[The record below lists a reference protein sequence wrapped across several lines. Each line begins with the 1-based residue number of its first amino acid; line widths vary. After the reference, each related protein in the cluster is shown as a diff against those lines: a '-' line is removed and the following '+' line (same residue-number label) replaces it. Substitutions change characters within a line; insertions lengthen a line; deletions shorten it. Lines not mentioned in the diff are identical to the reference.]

1 VTTGHDPPIE
11 LPRLAVFHHEN
22 SDSMMQVFL
31 EAREWCRIVW
41 VVGWSPDVP
50 SLRAL
55 RRFGEVADLS
65 GMAYD
70 ESVAH
75 VVALRPDGVLVLS
88 DQPMRLAAEV
98 AERLGLPF
106 HSPHSAALLT
116 DKFLQ
121 RTALREA
128 GVPVPAYA
136 PVRAG
141 DLETTV
147 PFPAVLKPRAGAG
160 SRDTFKVENPADLA
174 QAMAGCDPDEEF
186 ILEEWLADRAGTHSL
201 GSDVVS
207 VETVV
212 RRGVVSHIA
221 VTGRFPFA
229 PPFRETGSFLP
240 SDLGSADQDAVR
252 TVATAAAEAL
262 GITEGILH
270 IEIKMTPNG
279 PRLVEVNGR
288 IGGGISELLL
298 QVGGPSLR
306 MWGVRLALGQDVG
319 PIPAVGDSPIAYFRW
334 IVAPPTA
341 TMVEAVDGVKELG
354 ELAGIDEVRLNRR
367 PGDRVNPREGSPTDH
382 VVRIIGLVATP
393 AELSHL
399 IFEKID
405 TTLRI
410 TWGY

>member
-1 VTTGHDPPIE
+1 VTTGHSPPTE

-55 RRFGEVADLS
+55 QRFGDVVDVS
-65 GMAYD
+65 GMTYD

-75 VVALRPDGVLVLS
+75 IVALRPDGVLVLS
-88 DQPMRLAAEV
+88 DQPMRLAADI
-98 AERLGLPF
+98 ADQLGLPF

-121 RTALREA
+121 RSALLEA

-147 PFPAVLKPRAGAG
+147 PFPAVLKPRTGAG
-160 SRDTFKVENPADLA
+160 SRDTYKVENPTDLA
-174 QAMAGCDPDEEF
+174 QAMAGCDPDEAF
-186 ILEEWLADRAGTHSL
+186 ILEEWLADRAGAHT

-212 RRGVVSHIA
+212 RRGIVEHVA

-240 SDLGSADQDAVR
+240 SDLGAADKDAVR
-252 TVATAAAEAL
+252 TLATAAAEAL
-262 GITEGILH
+262 HIREGILH
-270 IEIKMTPNG
+270 TEIKMTPGG
-279 PRLVEVNGR
+279 PRIVEVNGR
-288 IGGGISELLL
+288 IGGGISDLLL
-298 QVGGPSLR
+298 RVGGPSLR

-334 IVAPPTA
+334 IVAPLTA
-341 TMVEAVDGVKELG
+341 TTVEAVDGVKELG
-354 ELAGIDEVRLNRR
+354 ELAGVDEVRLNRR
-367 PGDRVNPREGSPTDH
+367 PGDHVNPREGSPSDH
-382 VVRIIGLVATP
+382 VVRIDGMVASP

-399 IFEKID
+399 IFEEIAA
-405 TTLRI
+405 TLQI